1 MLRLKLLQRA
11 RGEKRTVSFR
21 CSVRALLYVRRATRR
36 WQTKTTPNL
45 PIGKG
50 RYRSQN
56 LLLNKV
62 VPCDCGQSSPGR
74 RTGFFENLISNDLSI
89 IIEHFFLTLLPML
102 VSCSPVNLEIV
113 PAPEPI
119 INYHLANWIARK
131 SAAGEKKQGS
141 ILRLEKSSS
150 IK

>member
-1 MLRLKLLQRA
+1 M
-11 RGEKRTVSFR
+11 SFR

-102 VSCSPVNLEIV
+102 VSCSPVHLNPLLTIIWQTGSPGKVPPERRNKEVFFDLKNRLQLNEKQLSFIVVKVVTNLK
-113 PAPEPI
+113 
-119 INYHLANWIARK
+119 LF
-131 SAAGEKKQGS
+131 S
-141 ILRLEKSSS
+141 
-150 IK
+150 